1 MHSPDFSEENKETLE
16 NFEKKYKQKM
26 ILRYR
31 TFIFSQPTQKKVKS
45 NSLDV
50 SYVNKKEL
58 NSFKM
63 MNQMELN
70 EFYIN

>member
-50 SYVNKKEL
+50 SYVYEKEV